1 MLIFHP
7 VNWIESEFSVS
18 FVRIKLGVIKR
29 VFFLPFLI
37 YLCVCKVIIPE
48 YYEFNI
54 AVQPLQL

>member
-29 VFFLPFLI
+29 VFFSSFSDLS
-37 YLCVCKVIIPE
+37 VCMESDNSRV
-48 YYEFNI
+48 
-54 AVQPLQL
+54 L